1 MKKLIKGAA
10 LIVILLFLFGQ
21 DENRRLKFPS
31 FSRIIECASD
41 ITNSI
46 SDLLHEIRFEET

>member
-10 LIVILLFLFGQ
+10 LAAILLFIFGH

-46 SDLLHEIRFEET
+46 SDLLHEIHFEEI

>member
-10 LIVILLFLFGQ
+10 LVAILLFIFGH
-21 DENRRLKFPS
+21 DESRRLKFPS

-46 SDLLHEIRFEET
+46 SDLIHEIHFEEI

>member
-10 LIVILLFLFGQ
+10 LTAILLFIFGH
-21 DENRRLKFPS
+21 DENRRLKVPS

-46 SDLLHEIRFEET
+46 SDLLHEIHFEEI

>member
-10 LIVILLFLFGQ
+10 LIAILLVLFGQ
-21 DENRRLKFPS
+21 NGNHKLRFPS

-41 ITNSI
+41 ITSSI
-46 SDLLHEIRFEET
+46 SDLLHEIRFEEA

>member
-10 LIVILLFLFGQ
+10 LIAILLVLFGQ
-21 DENRRLKFPS
+21 NGNRKLRFPS

-41 ITNSI
+41 IASSI